1 MNAHPGEGTK
11 VRTTVF
17 TTLALIAFAA
27 NSLLCRL
34 ALRDAAIDPASF
46 STVRLIAGASMLW
59 LIAVLSGR
67 RRPVRS
73 RSGWTSAL
81 MLFLYAVAFSYA
93 YISLS
98 VGTGALILFGAVQG
112 TMILAGIRAGEH
124 PHPVQWGGLAA
135 ALAGLVY
142 LVSPGLTAPSPA
154 GSALMAAAGIAWG
167 VYSLRGRGAGDPV
180 AKTADNFVRSIPF
193 TLVLSLLLI
202 RDVHITPTGF
212 LLALVSGG
220 ATSGVGYILWYG
232 ALQGL
237 TRTGAASVQ
246 MAVPVIAA
254 FAAALFLGE
263 EVTFRLV
270 AASAAILGGIAL
282 AVRSGERLAS
292 APKP

>member
-1 MNAHPGEGTK
+1 MK
-11 VRTTVF
+11 VRTAVL

-34 ALRDAAIDPASF
+34 ALREAAIDPASF
-46 STVRLIAGASMLW
+46 STVRLLAGASMLW
-59 LIAVLSGR
+59 LIAIISGR
-67 RRPVRS
+67 RQPSTS
-73 RSGWTSAL
+73 RSSWTSAA

-112 TMILAGIRAGEH
+112 TMIFAGIRAGEH

-135 ALAGLVY
+135 ALGGLVY

-180 AKTADNFVRSIPF
+180 AVTVDNFVRSIPF
-193 TLVLSLLLI
+193 ALALSLVLF
-202 RDVHITPTGF
+202 RDAHLTMRGF
-212 LLALVSGG
+212 LLAFFSG
-220 ATSGVGYILWYG
+220 AVTSGVGYILWYG

-237 TRTGAASVQ
+237 TRTRAASVQ
-246 MAVPVIAA
+246 LAVPVIAA

-263 EVTFRLV
+263 SVSLRLIV
-270 AASAAILGGIAL
+270 ASAAILGGIAL
-282 AVRSGERLAS
+282 AMRGGERVTS
-292 APKP
+292 RPNP

>member
-1 MNAHPGEGTK
+1 MR
-11 VRTTVF
+11 VRTAVL

-34 ALRDAAIDPASF
+34 ALRNGGIDPATF
-46 STVRLIAGASMLW
+46 STVRLIAGGAMLW
-59 LIAVLSGR
+59 LIAVVSGR
-67 RRPVRS
+67 RRPSTPRTA
-73 RSGWTSAL
+73 WTSAA

-124 PHPVQWGGLAA
+124 PHPVQWAGLAA

-154 GSALMAAAGIAWG
+154 GSALMTIAGIAWG

-180 AKTADNFVRSIPF
+180 AVTVENFVRSIPF
-193 TLVLSLLLI
+193 ALALSLLFF
-202 RDVHITPTGF
+202 RDAHVTVQGF
-212 LLALVSGG
+212 LLALVSG
-220 ATSGVGYILWYG
+220 AVTSGIGYILWYS

-237 TRTGAASVQ
+237 TRTRAASVQ
-246 MAVPVIAA
+246 LAVPVIAA
-254 FAAALFLGE
+254 FAAAFFLGE
-263 EVTFRLV
+263 SVTLRLMV
-270 AASAAILGGIAL
+270 ASAAILGGIAL
-282 AVRSGERLAS
+282 AVRGGERVAS
-292 APKP
+292 RPNP